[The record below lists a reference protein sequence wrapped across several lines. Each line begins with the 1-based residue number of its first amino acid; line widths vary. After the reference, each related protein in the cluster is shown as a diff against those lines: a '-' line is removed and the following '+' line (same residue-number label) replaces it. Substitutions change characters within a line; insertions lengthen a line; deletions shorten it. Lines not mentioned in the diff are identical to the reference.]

1 MSSRVPYWVGKR
13 DQALSNMA
21 HRNYERQ
28 LQDRIKQLEK
38 ENSDLKKK
46 IAKMENGFLLAMELL
61 MKKY

>member
-21 HRNYERQ
+21 HMDYERR
-28 LQDRIKQLEK
+28 LQDRIRELEK

-46 IAKMENGFLLAMELL
+46 IAKMENVFFIALGLLL
-61 MKKY
+61 KTP